1 MPRGGPLPE
10 RQSEVE
16 QDAGISE
23 TAENVLAIVI
33 GLVLLVLALSGLLPE
48 EIVR

>member
-1 MPRGGPLPE
+1 MSRGGPLPE
-10 RQSEVE
+10 RQSDMEH
-16 QDAGISE
+16 DAGISE

-48 EIVR
+48 GIVP